1 MCVYAHVCACML
13 VRVCVCNQASRS
25 VLQTFPLKR
34 VSVHPLRSES
44 MSLNAQLQVQVV
56 FDFHILS

>member
-1 MCVYAHVCACML
+1 MCACML
-13 VRVCVCNQASRS
+13 VCVCVCNQASRS

-34 VSVHPLRSES
+34 VSVHLLRSES